1 MTHMIKPFTLT
12 RTTYTFLFATAS
24 LCLAVLITINV
35 PPFIGMPVEAK
46 ELAVFPAPIALPAE
60 DLAAK
65 AAVLYD
71 PTTGQILFAK
81 NAPEPLA
88 LASLTKLMTAQTI
101 LAQTSERQ
109 IVTITSQ
116 NLRPEGDWGLRPGE
130 MWSVEQLLRFG
141 LVASANDAMAAA
153 ADSVGPT
160 IIDEMNRTAKVLGLS
175 QTHFSNPTGLD
186 LDLETAGAYGSAYD
200 VALLV
205 TSFMQRY
212 PTLFGATAKPSV
224 TITSGDVL
232 LNATSTDTPLLD
244 IPGLV
249 GAKTGYTDLAGGNLI
264 AVFDIEIGHPLIAVV
279 LGSTREKRFEDIRAL
294 VVAVRSNGK

>member
-1 MTHMIKPFTLT
+1 
-12 RTTYTFLFATAS
+12 
-24 LCLAVLITINV
+24 
-35 PPFIGMPVEAK
+35 
-46 ELAVFPAPIALPAE
+46 
-60 DLAAK
+60 
-65 AAVLYD
+65 
-71 PTTGQILFAK
+71 
-81 NAPEPLA
+81 
-88 LASLTKLMTAQTI
+88 
-101 LAQTSERQ
+101 
-109 IVTITSQ
+109 
-116 NLRPEGDWGLRPGE
+116 

-153 ADSVGPT
+153 ADAVGPT

>member
-81 NAPEPLA
+81 NATEPLA

-153 ADSVGPT
+153 ADAIASFAEATRPK
-160 IIDEMNRTAKVLGLS
+160 R
-175 QTHFSNPTGLD
+175 SNCSTDHISPGR
-186 LDLETAGAYGSAYD
+186 SPQ
-200 VALLV
+200 
-205 TSFMQRY
+205 S
-212 PTLFGATAKPSV
+212 PSGRKFCEVIV
-224 TITSGDVL
+224 TICRSLVCAKMVCAVISFVRDARASGSVAFFA
-232 LNATSTDTPLLD
+232 NKIWPV
-244 IPGLV
+244 V
-249 GAKTGYTDLAGGNLI
+249 G
-264 AVFDIEIGHPLIAVV
+264 
-279 LGSTREKRFEDIRAL
+279 S
-294 VVAVRSNGK
+294 